1 MKNQSRVTYVQP
13 KDKFKMISLNLISNF
28 DPIVVGIYCKIITL
42 SSGKS
47 LSIDWIVKKVGIGKE
62 RTRKA
67 IILLEEKGYIQRM
80 PLRDDKG
87 HICGWNY
94 LVYPEP
100 IREKDR
106 THAGKKE
113 NEPDLFE
120 TQPTEIPTYGNPS
133 RLETGTHIII
143 DNTISNNGIDNNSS
157 INTPVNDKIEK
168 ASKEAKSTCSKTPE
182 EIQYEEKMKE
192 MFPRIMK
199 MEQPLTLDQ
208 AKKLK
213 DKFDKDLIARIMD
226 DMENNKNLLKRYV
239 SAYKTI
245 KNWCE
250 RQLERDNG

>member
-13 KDKFKMISLNLISNF
+13 KEKFKMISLNLISNF
-28 DPIVVGIYCKIITL
+28 DPIVVGIYCKIVTL

-47 LSIDWIVKKVGIGKE
+47 LSMDWIVKKVGIGKE

-120 TQPTEIPTYGNPS
+120 TQPMENPTYGNPS
-133 RLETGTHIII
+133 RLESGTHIII
-143 DNTISNNGIDNNSS
+143 DNSISNNGIDNISS
-157 INTPVNDKIEK
+157 INTPDKEDVEK
-168 ASKEAKSTCSKTPE
+168 TSKEVKSPQSLTE
-182 EIQYEEKMKE
+182 EERVYTEKMKE
-192 MFPRIMK
+192 RYPRIMK
-199 MEQPLTLDQ
+199 MEKPLTLDQ

-213 DKFDKDLIARIMD
+213 KKYDADLISKIMD
-226 DMENNKNLLKRYV
+226 DMENYKQLLKRYV
-239 SAYKTI
+239 SAYLTI
-245 KNWCE
+245 GNWCQRE
-250 RQLERDNG
+250 LDKS